1 MSASDRKICHLT
13 TVHPRFDNRIFYKEC
28 LSLAAE
34 YNVYLIVADGK
45 GNEVKNGIQIID
57 VLSGRK
63 SRINRFFFTT
73 RRAYKKALEIDCDL
87 YHFHDAEFLFY
98 GCRLKRNGK
107 KVVYD
112 VHEDLPKQVLSK
124 SYINPVLRKILSRMI
139 MFFEKK
145 ISSELSAVITATPNI
160 YNRFSKLNSRCQII
174 NNYPKFEEFG
184 AVHDKAE
191 KKNEICYIGSITK
204 VRGIEELIESIENI
218 DVSLNLAGNFE
229 SESFKAR
236 LMNKPGWKKVNYL
249 GFISP
254 GEAYRVMLRSFAGI
268 CTLHPEPNYLDSQA
282 TKIFEYMYAG
292 IPVIASDFPAWKE
305 FVEHNKCGICVNPR
319 KASSISSAIR
329 FFKDNPD
336 KAEEMGKNGNLS
348 VRVTYSWAT
357 EERKLRDLYSSIL
370 A

>member
-1 MSASDRKICHLT
+1 MSASDIKICHIT
-13 TVHPRFDNRIFYKEC
+13 TVHPRFDIRIFYKEC
-28 LSLAAE
+28 LSLVSE
-34 YNVYLIVADGK
+34 YNVYLIVADGR
-45 GNEVKNGIQIID
+45 GNEINNGIQIID
-57 VLSGRK
+57 VLKGRK
-63 SRINRFFFTT
+63 SRIKRLFFTT
-73 RRAYKKALEIDCDL
+73 RRAYKKALDIDCEI

-98 GCRLKRNGK
+98 GNKLKRKGK
-107 KVVYD
+107 KVIYD

-124 SYINPVLRKILSRMI
+124 SYINPVFRKVLSSLV
-139 MFFEKK
+139 MFFEEK
-145 ISSELSAVITATPNI
+145 ISPELSAVITATPNI
-160 YNRFSKLNSRCQII
+160 CTRFSKLNSYCLII

-184 AVHDKAE
+184 TAHDKAE

-254 GEAYRVMLRSFAGI
+254 KEAYKVMLRSFAGI
-268 CTLHPEPNYLDSQA
+268 CTLYPEPNYLDSQA

-305 FVEHNKCGICVNPR
+305 FVELNKCGICVDPR
-319 KASSISSAIR
+319 NSFLISKAII
-329 FFKDNPD
+329 FLKDNPD
-336 KAEEMGKNGNLS
+336 KAAEMGENGYKS
-348 VRVTYSWAT
+348 VILTYSWAT
-357 EERKLRDLYSSIL
+357 EEQKLRDLYSNSL
-370 A
+370 S